1 MTLKERVLVSAFMF
15 SWYNVS
21 SSIISEFIVFV
32 SVDWELRA
40 KAANVSLTYTDF
52 FHEVGTTISQD

>member
-1 MTLKERVLVSAFMF
+1 ML

-21 SSIISEFIVFV
+21 SSIISEFIVLV

-40 KAANVSLTYTDF
+40 KAANISLAYVDF
-52 FHEVGTTISQD
+52 FHKVGNFISQD